1 MMKLLHFQSDFI
13 GRPPRPMLRGK
24 VYYIR
29 QRIAGRDVWRSLHTR
44 DKREAEYLA
53 LEIWRMRQTEQVKSI
68 IPAPPRKLELIWETY
83 TNSDRFK
90 MLSDS
95 TQASKSVNW
104 NAFISWCRQRRITYP
119 RQLTPELCVEFLER
133 NGSRNKTFN
142 NTLGDLRLVLNE
154 GGADVNAFEQVDKRS
169 TTRTTAE
176 KQSTQFNAFSDR
188 DVERILDYLATSDVR
203 HRDEWIAACRIASM
217 TGLRYKDV
225 ALLRFDSIQR
235 DDRGPFLC
243 LSPSKTSAKT
253 GNRLVYIRLTSE
265 LNELLKERRTIVV
278 GEFVLPGL
286 HGDYLRVDKNGKSMQ
301 SQATKPFLKV
311 CKRLGIDGSFHSFR
325 VTFVTKAAKAGIDLE
340 ELGGVV
346 GHSTKTQTQAYN
358 RAALE
363 IDISEILSASIS

>member
-1 MMKLLHFQSDFI
+1 M
-13 GRPPRPMLRGK
+13 
-24 VYYIR
+24 
-29 QRIAGRDVWRSLHTR
+29 
-44 DKREAEYLA
+44 
-53 LEIWRMRQTEQVKSI
+53 
-68 IPAPPRKLELIWETY
+68 
-83 TNSDRFK
+83 
-90 MLSDS
+90 
-95 TQASKSVNW
+95 
-104 NAFISWCRQRRITYP
+104 
-119 RQLTPELCVEFLER
+119 
-133 NGSRNKTFN
+133 
-142 NTLGDLRLVLNE
+142 RLVLSE
-154 GGADVNAFEQVDKRS
+154 AGADVNAFEQVQKRS

-363 IDISEILSASIS
+363 IDISEILSASIL

>member
-1 MMKLLHFQSDFI
+1 MKLFNLQSDFI

-44 DKREAEYLA
+44 DKREAEFLA
-53 LEIWRMRQTEQVKSI
+53 LEIWRMRQTGQIKSI
-68 IPAPPRKLELIWETY
+68 IPAPPMKLELIWDTY
-83 TNSDRFK
+83 TKKERFQ
-90 MLSDS
+90 MLSAS

-104 NAFISWCRQRRITYP
+104 NAFISWCRERRIAYP
-119 RQLTPELCVEFLER
+119 HQLTPELCVEFLER
-133 NGSRNKTFN
+133 NGSKNKTFN
-142 NTLGDLRLVLNE
+142 NALGDLRLVLSE
-154 GGADVNAFEQVDKRS
+154 GGADVNPFGQVQKRS
-169 TTRTTAE
+169 TTRTTDD
-176 KQSTQFNAFSDR
+176 KKSQQFNAFSDQ

-225 ALLRFDSIQR
+225 AALRFDSIQR
-235 DDRGPFLC
+235 DERGPFLC

-253 GNRLVYIRLTSE
+253 GNRVVYIRLTQE
-265 LNELLKERRTIVV
+265 LNDLLNERRWRVA
-278 GEFVLPGL
+278 GDYVLPGL
-286 HGDYLRVDKNGKSMQ
+286 HDDYIRTDKNGKLMSP
-301 SQATKPFLKV
+301 QATKPFLKV
-311 CKRLGIDGSFHSFR
+311 CKRLGISGSFHSFR

-363 IDISEILSASIS
+363 IDISAILRESVL